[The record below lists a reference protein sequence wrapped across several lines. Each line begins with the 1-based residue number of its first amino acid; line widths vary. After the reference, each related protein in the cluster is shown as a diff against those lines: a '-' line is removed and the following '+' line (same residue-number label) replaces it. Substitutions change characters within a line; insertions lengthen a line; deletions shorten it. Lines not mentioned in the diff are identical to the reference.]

1 MIRRT
6 LVFIVAIVALF
17 VFSAWLFSDIFIYL
31 CVSIVLAT
39 ILRPLTNLINRAYI
53 FRMRMPRILAILVSY
68 CAVVGVVFSFVLLF
82 IPLIVEQVNVL
93 SKVSFD
99 EVYTNLSQPIVA
111 IENFL
116 IEYQLVSEDEHSLTE
131 TIRSSVFEFVSNLNF
146 RNIINNLLTFT
157 GGFFVS
163 VLAIAFITFFLLLE
177 NGLLSRRLI
186 AIVPNQYFEL
196 FISAIHKI
204 EHLLSNYLIGLV
216 LQMMAIFSIAG
227 LGLSIFGVKY
237 ALTIAV
243 FAAVANLIPYMG
255 PILGASFGIIVGLS
269 TSGHFAFD
277 QVAVILILKIVSVFA
292 VVQATDNVLLQPL
305 IFSKSVK
312 AHPLEIFVVIFAAAS
327 LAGIPGMIAAIPVYT
342 IIRVSVIEIRA
353 GFKSYRIFQVSKNI
367 I

>member
-6 LVFIVAIVALF
+6 LVFIVVFVALF
-17 VFSAWLFSDIFIYL
+17 VFCAWLFSDIFIYL
-31 CVSIVLAT
+31 CISIVLAT
-39 ILRPLTNLINRAYI
+39 ILRPLTNLISRTYI
-53 FRMRMPRILAILVSY
+53 FRVRLPRVLAILMSY
-68 CAVVGVVFSFVLLF
+68 CVVVGVVFSFVLLF

-93 SKVSFD
+93 SRVSFD
-99 EVYTNLSQPIVA
+99 EVYSNLSQPLVS

-116 IEYQLVSEDEHSLTE
+116 IDYQLVSEDEHSLTE
-131 TIRSSVFEFVSNLNF
+131 TIRSSVFEFVSHLNF

-204 EHLLSNYLIGLV
+204 EHLLSNYLIGLT

-227 LGLSIFGVKY
+227 LGLSILGVKY
-237 ALTIAV
+237 ALTVAV

-255 PILGASFGIIVGLS
+255 PLLGASFGIVVGLS
-269 TSGHFAFD
+269 TSGHFALD
-277 QVAVILILKIVSVFA
+277 QTTVILILKIASVFA
-292 VVQATDNVLLQPL
+292 VVQAADNVLLQPL

-342 IIRVSVIEIRA
+342 IIRVSVMEIRD

>member
-1 MIRRT
+1 MIIRT
-6 LVFIVAIVALF
+6 LVFIVVFVALF
-17 VFSAWLFSDIFIYL
+17 VFSAWLFSDIFIYV

-39 ILRPLTNLINRAYI
+39 ILRPLTNLISRTHVLR
-53 FRMRMPRILAILVSY
+53 FRIPRVLAILVSY
-68 CAVVGVVFSFVLLF
+68 GAVVGVVFSFVLLF

-99 EVYTNLSQPIVA
+99 EVYTNLSQPIVGL
-111 IENFL
+111 ENFL
-116 IEYQLVSEDEHSLTE
+116 IEYQLVSEDEHSLTQ
-131 TIRSSVFEFVSNLNF
+131 TIRTSVFEFVSNLHF
-146 RNIINNLLTFT
+146 GNIINNLLTFT

-163 VLAIAFITFFLLLE
+163 VLAIGFITFFLLFE

-204 EHLLSNYLIGLV
+204 EHLLSNYLLGLV

-255 PILGASFGIIVGLS
+255 PILGATFGIIVGLS
-269 TSGHFAFD
+269 TSSHFAFD
-277 QVAVILILKIVSVFA
+277 QFTVIFILKIVSVFT
-292 VVQATDNVLLQPL
+292 VVQVTDNVLLQPL

-327 LAGIPGMIAAIPVYT
+327 LAGILGMIAAIPVYT
-342 IIRVSVIEIRA
+342 IIRVSVMEIRD
-353 GFKSYRIFQVSKNI
+353 GFRSYRIFKIQKNI